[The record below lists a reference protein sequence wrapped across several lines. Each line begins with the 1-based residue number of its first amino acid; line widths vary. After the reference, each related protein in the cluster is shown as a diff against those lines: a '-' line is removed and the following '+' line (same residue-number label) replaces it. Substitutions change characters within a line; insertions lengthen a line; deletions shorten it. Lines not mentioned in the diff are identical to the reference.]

1 VAGEED
7 AHIVQRP
14 QADVVDPPAGTRPLI
29 TAEELAGYLQR
40 DLDRY
45 SADLAVQ
52 GASGLVRTAC
62 GWNVSRVVET
72 LTVNGNGSASMN
84 LPTLRL
90 NDVTEVRVDGVVVD
104 ASAYGWGANGVLVA
118 VSRWPLGLR
127 RVEVDADHGYEPIP
141 DELRIVCC
149 SVAAR
154 LYSNPENLLQRSAGT
169 SSQMF
174 RDLSLS
180 ELETRL
186 ISPHRLT

>member
-1 VAGEED
+1 
-7 AHIVQRP
+7 
-14 QADVVDPPAGTRPLI
+14 
-29 TAEELAGYLQR
+29 
-40 DLDRY
+40 
-45 SADLAVQ
+45 
-52 GASGLVRTAC
+52 
-62 GWNVSRVVET
+62 
-72 LTVNGNGSASMN
+72 
-84 LPTLRL
+84 
-90 NDVTEVRVDGVVVD
+90 
-104 ASAYGWGANGVLVA
+104 
-118 VSRWPLGLR
+118 LR